1 MNNSNDE
8 FLHVIYDYT
17 SKGDD
22 ELTLKRGSVL
32 EVLSKDERISGSE
45 GWWTGRLLN
54 SESVGVF
61 PANFVANA
69 EPNLRIIDYKDL
81 QIGELIGIG
90 GFGHVHYGKFG
101 DVHVAIKTAKSL
113 TSYNIFSTS
122 TSQKT
127 SMDDQSDAVHKN
139 LIDGLLREAR
149 LFSNLNHPNIIQLF
163 GVSPCLATKNL
174 YLVMEYAHGGALSEL
189 LYRRKS
195 GLFPN
200 VFIEYAKQIADGMR
214 YLHGEAPGLVIH
226 RDLKCSNILIL
237 ESIEN
242 VHDDYELLQKTLKIT
257 DFGLAKKQLQSSS
270 MTTAGTYPWM
280 SPECIRNNEFSTK
293 SDVWSYGVLL
303 WECLT
308 GEIPYKGFDQ
318 MQVAFG
324 IATNKYSL
332 PIPSTCPEEF
342 SQLMKECW
350 HVLPQNRLSFNEL
363 HDRIVKI
370 IETNYSNAELNN
382 IETNEGSYS
391 SLQQDWRKEI
401 QTIFDEL
408 KTKEQQIR
416 DREQAML
423 QKTLEQNDQRLQL
436 EQWEHELHEREMHVI
451 ERELSLLMLTNQQE
465 RLQHQTPKAQ
475 KRSGRFMRSLL
486 HAALNGNASLSSAT
500 ATSLISSP
508 TNFRHLISVCRDPG
522 MNRHHPASDQ
532 NLLSPVSDPSSPIGS
547 SAKSTPTTPNLSRL
561 RTLTLSEDLT
571 LNKLDDGE
579 FLINNDVHQP
589 LQLNGVNSPEKPTR
603 CSSGTLPRSRWH
615 NPKSW
620 SSSAGVKR
628 KHGKTKVRPGEAK
641 WYLDSESSISKANDD
656 ETKSATPIVE
666 SNSKQENS
674 DEIISIG
681 LGRRLPT
688 HLPSST
694 STLKSPPSEIK
705 SKQQNPSSSSANT
718 TPSPLTKKQH
728 KRACSSPTTNGLV
741 NIGYCTRPAFS
752 STRPNS
758 LVLSSTSSSSLGL
771 IPNISQSDSQLDET
785 YFHATKQE
793 DRQSSIDGAA
803 SDNFYSV
810 KSSKMSTSMTTSNS
824 QPLLNCPYLIDID
837 TEEQLSH
844 KYFPR

>member
-508 TNFRHLISVCRDPG
+508 TNFRHLISVCRDP
-522 MNRHHPASDQ
+522 
-532 NLLSPVSDPSSPIGS
+532 VSDPSSPIGS

-561 RTLTLSEDLT
+561 RTLT
-571 LNKLDDGE
+571 
-579 FLINNDVHQP
+579 FHQP

-674 DEIISIG
+674 DEINSSSSSTCSTPNDCSLSRAFLDINSFLVSIG